1 MSKLFSSLVRDG
13 IGKSSNI
20 QVWMNILTHTEL
32 QIAIYT
38 ADEEY
43 VAFYLL
49 LLLQFH
55 LSNFISICK
64 KDDKL
69 YLLNYAMEREREMYY
84 NNVCVS
90 T

>member
-13 IGKSSNI
+13 IRKSSNI

-43 VAFYLL
+43 VAFYL
-49 LLLQFH
+49 FTFVAIP
-55 LSNFISICK
+55 FIKFYIH
-64 KDDKL
+64 
-69 YLLNYAMEREREMYY
+69 M
-84 NNVCVS
+84 
-90 T
+90 